1 MAKVILRN
9 GWYAPDNKLYK
20 KSESRKG
27 PPVEIPDELCVRSV
41 GGKKDKEG
49 KFPYKYL
56 PTTAK
61 VVDEDYE
68 MLDKTERGHREV
80 LDSLDIDRS
89 AALAEAAIRLEA
101 EEPKEPDRWSHVT
114 DIEPEEPEEPEES
127 EKPRIDGRTK
137 QARFQKKLD
146 AEKAEEGKTYVQDP
160 A

>member
-1 MAKVILRN
+1 MAKVILLN
-9 GWYAPDNKLYK
+9 GWFAPDSKLYK
-20 KSESRKG
+20 KSESKKG
-27 PPVEIPDELCVRSV
+27 PPVEIPDELCVRNV

-61 VVDEDYE
+61 VVDEDYK

-101 EEPKEPDRWSHVT
+101 DEVVEVVEVPEPP
-114 DIEPEEPEEPEES
+114 
-127 EKPRIDGRTK
+127 IDGRTK

-146 AEKAEEGKTYVQDP
+146 AEKAEEGKTYAQDP